1 VSAGSSAVLVVD
13 DEPSVRSALA
23 RLLRSVGLE
32 VQTFSSSA
40 ELLNAGRLHDA
51 DCLIL
56 DVRLPGV
63 SGLELQ
69 ETLGKTITDIPIIFI
84 SGHGDVPMSVR
95 AMKAGA
101 VEFLL
106 KPFKDQELLDAIQ
119 RAVRRRHETRV
130 RMNERFELQTRY
142 ESLTKREREVFAHV
156 VEGRL
161 NKQIAFELGTSERT
175 IKIHRSQVMRKMSAD
190 SLPDLVRMADKLAVP
205 SPKI

>member
-1 VSAGSSAVLVVD
+1 VSTGSSGVLVVD

-142 ESLTKREREVFAHV
+142 ESLTKREREVLAHV

-190 SLPDLVRMADKLAVP
+190 SLPDLVRMADKLAVA

>member
-1 VSAGSSAVLVVD
+1 VSTGSSAVLVVD

-161 NKQIAFELGTSERT
+161 NKQIAFELGASERT

-190 SLPDLVRMADKLAVP
+190 SLPDLVRMADKLAVA